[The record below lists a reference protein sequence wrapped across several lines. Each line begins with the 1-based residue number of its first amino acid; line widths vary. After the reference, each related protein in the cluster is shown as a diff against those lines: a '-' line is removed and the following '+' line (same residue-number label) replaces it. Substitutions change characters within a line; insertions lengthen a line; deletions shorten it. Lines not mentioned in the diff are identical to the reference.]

1 MTIIQPIS
9 APGCG
14 CDAPERVKSLVSLDA
29 ALELIRDWVPRLQGD
44 ETLPLHKAA
53 GRVLA
58 EPVRALGMAPAFDN
72 AAMDGYA
79 INCANLSGRG
89 PWTLPVT
96 GRVPAGEA
104 AQRPLSAGQAIR
116 IFTGAPVPYG
126 ADAVI
131 AQEDLLCETDK
142 ITIHSRPD
150 IGLNIRHA
158 GADMRQGQGILD
170 AGAMLGPREI
180 AASAAAGVA
189 HLRVMRPLRVS
200 LLVTGNEV
208 RQAGVERD
216 AAQIWDI
223 NTPMITAALSGPQV
237 DLVQVAK
244 GGDDP
249 EALQYAIAQMSGKSD
264 LVITTGGIS
273 VGEEDHVKPALLALG
288 AEIGFSGVAM
298 KPGKPVSFGRIGAA
312 VWLGLPGNP
321 LSAFVTWQ
329 VFGTA
334 IIGAFL
340 GVKCPGPAR
349 RHVIL
354 GKRLRHKP
362 GRCELRPAQI
372 AGFDEQG
379 REVVDFADRVSSG
392 HVAGL
397 PGSDGLILLPV
408 DAERLPEGALVEFQP
423 FGRS

>member
-9 APGCG
+9 TPGCG
-14 CDAPERVKSLVSLDA
+14 CDAPEQVKPLVSLDA
-29 ALELIRDWVPRLQGD
+29 ALAVVNSWVPRLQSD
-44 ETLPLHKAA
+44 ETLPLHRAA

-58 EPVRALGMAPAFDN
+58 EPVRAQGMAPAFDN

-79 INCANLSGRG
+79 INCADLPGRG

-96 GRVPAGEA
+96 GRVPAGA
-104 AQRPLSAGQAIR
+104 PIQRPLAARQAIR
-116 IFTGAPVPYG
+116 IFTGAPVPHG

-142 ITIHSRPD
+142 ITIHSRPGT
-150 IGLNIRHA
+150 GLNIRRA
-158 GADMRQGQGILD
+158 GADMRQGQGILH
-170 AGAMLGPREI
+170 AGAVLGPREI
-180 AASAAAGVA
+180 AACAAAGAA
-189 HLRVMRPLRVS
+189 HVRVKRPLRVS

-208 RQAGVERD
+208 RQAGSDRGE
-216 AAQIWDI
+216 AQIWDI
-223 NTPMITAALSGPQV
+223 NTPMITAALLGPQV
-237 DLVQVAK
+237 DLVQVAE
-244 GGDDP
+244 GGDDRD
-249 EALQYAIAQMSGKSD
+249 ALQHAIAQMSGESD

-273 VGEEDHVKPALLALG
+273 VGEEDHVKPALQALG

-340 GVKCPGPAR
+340 GMKSPGPAR

-354 GKRLRHKP
+354 GKPLCRKP

-372 AGFDEQG
+372 VGFDEKG

-397 PGSDGLILLPV
+397 PGSDGLILLPTE
-408 DAERLPEGALVEFQP
+408 AERLPEGALVEFQP
-423 FGRS
+423 FGR